1 MKKIRQQVE
10 TSFVGI
16 ELKDAVIM
24 APIMDELAR
33 VVKTNEEFR
42 LNSLCAEKIFNVLAE
57 IGFVCTDGTNDIH
70 ELDQTS
76 INRHQVQCVKWG
88 EILTWVV

>member
-42 LNSLCAEKIFNVLAE
+42 LNSLCAEPKMAEKIFNVLAE
-57 IGFVCTDGTNDIH
+57 IGFVCTNGTNDIH
-70 ELDQTS
+70 ELD
-76 INRHQVQCVKWG
+76 
-88 EILTWVV
+88 